1 MSYYDI
7 SIEERSGV
15 HVGLL
20 RGERSIIGPRLATH
34 PVSALPVGELHKG
47 TNSAFN

>member
-7 SIEERSGV
+7 SIEDSSGA

-20 RGERSIIGPRLATH
+20 RGERSTIGPRLATH

-47 TNSAFN
+47 TDSAFN